1 MTFGENYNNWFSYN
15 KDAVRSTEIIVQN
28 LLSFIENL
36 KKKYNI
42 RKLRFD
48 WKESIVIYVEFDDV
62 FDQKQFIKHQYLL
75 KESTRTIFRI
85 IFEHVNDIRL
95 DNPFIEIKTLTMNG
109 KKSYVMID
117 CKINN
122 STASTLIF
130 R

>member
-1 MTFGENYNNWFSYN
+1 MIS
-15 KDAVRSTEIIVQN
+15 K
-28 LLSFIENL
+28 ENL
-36 KKKYNI
+36 KKNYNV

-48 WKESIVIYVEFDDV
+48 WRESIVLYVEFDDV
-62 FDQKQFIKHQYLL
+62 FDQKQFIEHQYLL
-75 KESTRTIFRI
+75 RESTRTIFRL